1 MEHHYLFVLLQLSLI
16 FAFVIAVVAI
26 ANWRRVSQ
34 QRLWHETARIALEKG
49 QPLPEGLTA
58 DMLAGPGLRKCGPNR
73 SWNDFKGGLVLIGVG
88 TGIYLAIPG
97 PARLWGFMPGM
108 IGVALLVAGLIG
120 LATRGRNGAENDP
133 FNPA

>member
-1 MEHHYLFVLLQLSLI
+1 MDPHHQFVLLQFGLI
-16 FAFVIAVVAI
+16 FAFVIVIVAI
-26 ANWRRVSQ
+26 ANWRRFRQ
-34 QRLWHETARIALEKG
+34 EKLWHDTARLALEKG
-49 QPLPEGLTA
+49 QPLP
-58 DMLAGPGLRKCGPNR
+58 AGMTPDNLSASCRRGGRNR
-73 SWNDFKGGLVLIGVG
+73 PWNDLRGGLVLIAVG
-88 TGIYLAIPG
+88 TGVYLAIPG